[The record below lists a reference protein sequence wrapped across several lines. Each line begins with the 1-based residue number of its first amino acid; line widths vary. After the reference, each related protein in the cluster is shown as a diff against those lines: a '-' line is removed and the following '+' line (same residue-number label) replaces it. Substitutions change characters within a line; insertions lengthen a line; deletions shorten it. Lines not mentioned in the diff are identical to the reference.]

1 MTALWII
8 LGIIAALIVYTL
20 IKAAFWKSKPVE
32 NAEKQEPE
40 RVDFDRYCKNL
51 SDAIKIKTISN
62 YDTSLVDWNEFDK
75 FHKFLEERYP
85 LIHKTMTKTK
95 IGDIRASQRYCRR
108 RRACSRPFDYVLRY
122 GDFPH

>member
-8 LGIIAALIVYTL
+8 LGIIAVLIVYTL
-20 IKAAFWKSKPVE
+20 IKAAFWKSKPAE

-40 RVDFDRYCKNL
+40 KVDFDRYCKNL

-62 YDTSLVDWNEFDK
+62 YDTNLVDWNEFDK

-85 LIHKTMTKTK
+85 LIHKTMTKAK
-95 IGDIRASQRYCRR
+95 IRRLTALLFWRIRTLYR
-108 RRACSRPFDYVLRY
+108 
-122 GDFPH
+122 

>member
-20 IKAAFWKSKPVE
+20 IKAAFWKSKPAE

-62 YDTSLVDWNEFDK
+62 YDSHSHNRLHFKNIYSITIVFT
-75 FHKFLEERYP
+75 Y
-85 LIHKTMTKTK
+85 
-95 IGDIRASQRYCRR
+95 A
-108 RRACSRPFDYVLRY
+108 
-122 GDFPH
+122 